1 MKTMLSFAL
10 ALLSLNLQAITIQC
24 TTEDGNP
31 KKAFIKGDLTDKK
44 GSLEISGDEIYFNTS
59 TKEKIGFNR
68 QIRPNEDG
76 FSFAKFSGGDGS
88 LFHFFYL
95 SLPKQ
100 TFTNPAPKFPAF
112 LSYLREGVGGMGEV
126 KLSCQTFP
134 KNAYMETLISNY
146 RNLITYD
153 YLSVADLENVKPFTK
168 YNELPKLVQETLR
181 RLKLVIVVDGN
192 VSSRSGSFFSMI
204 NFSEEEYENDAL
216 VVIDQGQT
224 VGYIFNVTEC
234 TPEEC
239 YGWDALY
246 VDAAGNILYKSF

>member
-1 MKTMLSFAL
+1 MKTILGFAL
-10 ALLSLNLQAITIQC
+10 TLLSLNVQAVTIQC
-24 TTEDGNP
+24 TSEDGNT

-44 GSLEISGDEIYFNTS
+44 GSLKISGDEIYFNTYE
-59 TKEKIGFNR
+59 KETISFNR
-68 QIRPNEDG
+68 QIRANEDS
-76 FSFAKFSGGDGS
+76 FSFAKFSGGEGS

-126 KLSCQTFP
+126 KLSCQTFA
-134 KNAYMETLISNY
+134 KNQYMQSLISNY
-146 RNLITYD
+146 RNIITYD
-153 YLSVADLENVKPFTK
+153 HLSADDLENVKPFTK
-168 YNELPKLVQETLR
+168 YNELPKLVQDTLKE
-181 RLKLVIVVDGN
+181 LKLVIVVDGN

-216 VVIDQGQT
+216 VVFDQGQT

-234 TPEEC
+234 NPEEC

-246 VDAAGNILYKSF
+246 VDVAGNILFKSF